1 MYFNAKRRTYDGN
14 KGQGFENLY
23 LTLLLLLVSSSVHA
37 LPITSNSRS
46 PLRPPHLDA
55 IIQSPHVGY
64 VSDNSNCREIF
75 VIGTSHFRCNSA
87 KQVTSLIE
95 QVQPDGV
102 VLELDP
108 ERVLR
113 LTKQHSSAKFSI
125 NGDDSNSQELLYG
138 ADFVAAIDACQRL
151 DIPLFLGDEYAQE
164 TKERVV
170 QQLFRAAAYS
180 PTPLI
185 RSLVP
190 KTSSDITRRINVWE
204 TFANDPQKLTP
215 LIVASSPPF
224 LVPFALAII
233 DNGQAAFNDM
243 IGGMFQDKL
252 LAIGETALAISLSF
266 LVSCLLFNT
275 VIAERDEILA
285 DSTVRASNIVRLLK
299 EKKLV
304 RKRWTFTVDA
314 SEDMAS
320 VVDMPKSKNADTE
333 ECSDNFENEMNEIPL
348 FTLKNALKPGMVR
361 NLNLFEPRWLKM
373 IDRVTNCRS
382 YVEWDTNNPPQFGCV
397 HCTNKFYSAISID
410 GSEARYADIIF
421 ERVGALAT
429 MVALEEG
436 RRPVSGDRKVNVAI
450 VGSDYFVVDESK
462 LSITDDGYMVARDMS
477 PMTSFENIENAEVS
491 ISNRQNEKLKMIVV
505 VGLLHGNGIVNLL
518 SDKFK

>member
-1 MYFNAKRRTYDGN
+1 MI
-14 KGQGFENLY
+14 LS
-23 LTLLLLLVSSSVHA
+23 LLLVSSSVYA
-37 LPITSNSRS
+37 LPITSSSRP
-46 PLRPPHLDA
+46 PLRPPHLDS
-55 IIQSPHVGY
+55 IIQSPHIGY
-64 VSDNSNCREIF
+64 VSDNSNGWEIF

-113 LTKQHSSAKFSI
+113 LTKQHSSAKFPN
-125 NGDDSNSQELLYG
+125 NGDGSNSQELLYG

-180 PTPLI
+180 PTPLL

-190 KTSSDITRRINVWE
+190 KTTSDNTRRINVWE
-204 TFANDPQKLTP
+204 TFANDPQKLIP

-224 LVPFALAII
+224 LLSFALAII
-233 DNGQAAFNDM
+233 GNGQPTYNDM
-243 IGGMFQDKL
+243 IGGMFEDKL
-252 LAIGETALAISLSF
+252 LAIGETALAIFLSF

-285 DSTVRASNIVRLLK
+285 DSTMRASNIVRSLK
-299 EKKLV
+299 ENKSI

-314 SEDMAS
+314 SQDMAS
-320 VVDMPKSKNADTE
+320 VGEMPKSKNADIV
-333 ECSDNFENEMNEIPL
+333 ECSDNLENEKCDIPL
-348 FTLKNALKPGMVR
+348 FTLKNALKPGMMR

-373 IDRVTNCRS
+373 IDRVTNCLS

-436 RRPVSGDRKVNVAI
+436 KRPVSGDRKVNVAI

-462 LSITDDGYMVARDMS
+462 LSITDDGYMVARGIS
-477 PMTSFENIENAEVS
+477 PITTVENIENTKVS
-491 ISNRQNEKLKMIVV
+491 VSNGQNEKLKMVVV

-518 SDKFK
+518 SDKFERRRCVNRFSVQSL